1 MLLVRVQLAPSP
13 IHGIGVFAVDP
24 IPCGTEVWRFT
35 PGLDLDLDPSVL
47 DAQPPLARES
57 LLHYGYI
64 DLRLHRYILGCD
76 EVRFFNHS
84 DTPHVM
90 PDFTLNHY
98 GVYSA
103 VRDIAAGG
111 IGILGVVHGH
121 EAYRL
126 RGSRST

>member
-1 MLLVRVQLAPSP
+1 MLLVRVRLAPSP

-24 IPCGTEVWRFT
+24 IPSGTEVWRFT

-76 EVRFFNHS
+76 AVRFFNHS
-84 DTPHVM
+84 DTPNVM
-90 PDFTLNHY
+90 PDFTLDRY

-103 VRDIAAGG
+103 VRDIAAGEEITVNYEWVDG
-111 IGILGVVHGH
+111 
-121 EAYRL
+121 ERPEPAYSL
-126 RGSRST
+126 

>member
-1 MLLVRVQLAPSP
+1 
-13 IHGIGVFAVDP
+13 VFAVDP
-24 IPCGTEVWRFT
+24 IPSGTEVWRFT

-84 DTPHVM
+84 DTPNVA
-90 PDFTLNHY
+90 PDFTLDRY
-98 GVYSA
+98 GIYSA
-103 VRDIAAGG
+103 VRDITAGEEITVNYELVDG
-111 IGILGVVHGH
+111 
-121 EAYRL
+121 ERPEPAY
-126 RGSRST
+126 SP

>member
-1 MLLVRVQLAPSP
+1 
-13 IHGIGVFAVDP
+13 VFAVDP
-24 IPCGTEVWRFT
+24 IPSGTEVWRFT

-47 DAQPPLARES
+47 DAQSPLARES

-84 DTPHVM
+84 DTPNVM
-90 PDFTLNHY
+90 PDFTLDRY

-103 VRDIAAGG
+103 VRDIAAGEEITVNYEWVDG
-111 IGILGVVHGH
+111 
-121 EAYRL
+121 ERPEPAY
-126 RGSRST
+126 SH